1 VTQQISQSALT
12 PSSSGWGFCRCQEK
26 PKDFSQDFF
35 GRKVWNLLDK
45 LSRSSYFVA
54 AAAAAAA

>member
-1 VTQQISQSALT
+1 M
-12 PSSSGWGFCRCQEK
+12 RCQGK
-26 PKDFSQDFF
+26 PGDFSQDFF